1 MEIGRTALIVDAIS
15 FMTLGVQIV
24 IGNYF
29 LAIGKA
35 KQGGML
41 SICRQGLLF
50 IPFLL
55 IFTNLWGMTG
65 LIATQLV
72 ADVCATIITVIMW
85 FKEKSLQLV

>member
-1 MEIGRTALIVDAIS
+1 
-15 FMTLGVQIV
+15 MTLGIQIV

-41 SICRQGLLF
+41 SIFRQGLFF

-55 IFTNLWGMTG
+55 IFSSIWGMNG
-65 LIATQLV
+65 MISAQLA
-72 ADVCATIITVIMW
+72 ADICATIMTIIMW
-85 FKEKSLQLV
+85 NKEKTNN